1 MSKSRDAL
9 QPALLDRLQDDEP
22 TRATESANSRFIT
35 KEALRHMVL
44 RDLEQLLNATRIL
57 ESKHLEHHPEL
68 RGCLLAYGMPP
79 VAGKIASMID
89 VKDFERTVESLIR
102 SFEPRI
108 DGNSLRVQAE
118 TQQGLMHLHNV
129 IGLRISGLLWA
140 QPYPIELM
148 LRTEVDLET
157 GKVALMPLSGF

>member
-22 TRATESANSRFIT
+22 ALQTESANRRFIT
-35 KEALRHMVL
+35 KEALRELVL
-44 RDLEQLLNATRIL
+44 RDLEQLLNATRVLDSKCL
-57 ESKHLEHHPEL
+57 EGQPQLNESV
-68 RGCLLAYGMPP
+68 LAYGMPP
-79 VAGKIASMID
+79 VAGKTASMID
-89 VKDFERTVESLIR
+89 VKGFERTVANLIR
-102 SFEPRI
+102 RFEPRI
-108 DGNSLRVQAE
+108 DGSSLKVTAE

-157 GKVALMPLSGF
+157 GKVLLLPLSGF

>member
-22 TRATESANSRFIT
+22 ARQTESSGSRFIT
-35 KEALRHMVL
+35 KDALRSMVL
-44 RDLEQLLNATRIL
+44 RDLEQLLNATRVIDSEHLQDEPRLL
-57 ESKHLEHHPEL
+57 ESV
-68 RGCLLAYGMPP
+68 LAYGMPP

-89 VKDFERTVESLIR
+89 VKDFERTVADLIR
-102 SFEPRI
+102 RFEPRI
-108 DGNSLRVQAE
+108 DGNSLKVQAE

-140 QPYPIELM
+140 QPYPVELM

-157 GKVALMPLSGF
+157 GKVLLMPLSGF

>member
-22 TRATESANSRFIT
+22 ARLTESSGSRFIT
-35 KEALRHMVL
+35 KDALRSMVL
-44 RDLEQLLNATRIL
+44 RDLEQLLNATRVIDSEYLQDEPRLL
-57 ESKHLEHHPEL
+57 ESV
-68 RGCLLAYGMPP
+68 LAYGMPP

-89 VKDFERTVESLIR
+89 VKDLERTVADLIR
-102 SFEPRI
+102 RFEPRI
-108 DGNSLRVQAE
+108 DGNSLKVQAE

-140 QPYPIELM
+140 QPYPVELM

-157 GKVALMPLSGF
+157 GKVLLMPLSGF

>member
-22 TRATESANSRFIT
+22 ARQTETSSSRFIT
-35 KEALRHMVL
+35 KEALRQMVL
-44 RDLEQLLNATRIL
+44 RDLEQLLNATRVID
-57 ESKHLEHHPEL
+57 SKHLLHEPSL
-68 RGCLLAYGMPP
+68 LDSVLAYGMPP

-89 VKDFERTVESLIR
+89 VKDFERTVADLIR
-102 SFEPRI
+102 RFEPRI
-108 DGNSLRVQAE
+108 DGSSLKVQAE

-157 GKVALMPLSGF
+157 GKVLLMPLSGF

>member
-22 TRATESANSRFIT
+22 ARQTEPSTSRFIT
-35 KEALRHMVL
+35 KEALRQMVL
-44 RDLEQLLNATRIL
+44 RDLEQLLNATRVI
-57 ESKHLEHHPEL
+57 ESSHLQQYPRL
-68 RGCLLAYGMPP
+68 LNSVLAYGMPP

-89 VKDFERTVESLIR
+89 VKDFENTVADLIR
-102 SFEPRI
+102 RFEPRI
-108 DGNSLRVQAE
+108 DGNSIKVQAE

-157 GKVALMPLSGF
+157 GRVLLMPLSGF

>member
-1 MSKSRDAL
+1 MSNSRDAL

-22 TRATESANSRFIT
+22 ARQTETSSSRFIT
-35 KEALRHMVL
+35 KEALRQMVL
-44 RDLEQLLNATRIL
+44 RDLEQLLNATRVIDSQYL
-57 ESKHLEHHPEL
+57 QQEPGLLNSV
-68 RGCLLAYGMPP
+68 LAYGMPP

-89 VKDFERTVESLIR
+89 VKDFERTVADLIR
-102 SFEPRI
+102 RFEPRI
-108 DGNSLRVQAE
+108 DGNSLKVQAE

-157 GKVALMPLSGF
+157 GKVLLMPLSGF

>member
-22 TRATESANSRFIT
+22 TRQTETSSSRFIT
-35 KEALRHMVL
+35 KEALRNMVL
-44 RDLEQLLNATRIL
+44 RDLEQLLNATRVIDS
-57 ESKHLEHHPEL
+57 EHLKREPGL
-68 RGCLLAYGMPP
+68 LNSVLAYGMPP

-89 VKDFERTVESLIR
+89 VKDFERTVADLIR
-102 SFEPRI
+102 RFEPRI
-108 DGNSLRVQAE
+108 DGNSLKVQAE

-157 GKVALMPLSGF
+157 GKVLLMPLSGF

>member
-22 TRATESANSRFIT
+22 ARLTEPPHSRLIT
-35 KEALRHMVL
+35 KEALRQMVL
-44 RDLEQLLNATRIL
+44 RDLEQLLNATRVI
-57 ESKHLEHHPEL
+57 ESSHLQQYPRL
-68 RGCLLAYGMPP
+68 LNSVLAYGMPP

-89 VKDFERTVESLIR
+89 VKDFENTVADLIR
-102 SFEPRI
+102 RFEPRI
-108 DGNSLRVQAE
+108 DGNSIKVQAE

-157 GKVALMPLSGF
+157 GRVLLMPLSGF

>member
-22 TRATESANSRFIT
+22 ARLSEAAGSRFIT
-35 KEALRHMVL
+35 KDALRQMVL
-44 RDLEQLLNATRIL
+44 RDLEQLLNATRVI
-57 ESKHLEHHPEL
+57 EGEL
-68 RGCLLAYGMPP
+68 LKQQPSLLDSVLAYGMPP
-79 VAGKIASMID
+79 VAGKIASMVD
-89 VKDFERTVESLIR
+89 VKDFESTVADLIR
-102 SFEPRI
+102 RFEPRI
-108 DGNSLRVQAE
+108 DGSTLKVQAE

-129 IGLRISGLLWA
+129 IGLRISGMLWA

-157 GKVALMPLSGF
+157 GKVLLMPLSGY

>member
-1 MSKSRDAL
+1 M
-9 QPALLDRLQDDEP
+9 QPALLDRLQDDDP
-22 TRATESANSRFIT
+22 TSETESANSRFIT
-35 KEALRHMVL
+35 KEALRQLVL
-44 RDLEQLLNATRIL
+44 RDLEQLLNATRVL
-57 ESKHLEHHPEL
+57 DSESLAHHSRLNESV
-68 RGCLLAYGMPP
+68 LAYGMPP

-89 VKDFERTVESLIR
+89 VRDFEHTVANLIR
-102 SFEPRI
+102 RFEPRI
-108 DGNSLRVQAE
+108 DGHSLKVTAE

-157 GKVALMPLSGF
+157 GKVLLLPLSGF

>member
-1 MSKSRDAL
+1 MTKSRDAL

-22 TRATESANSRFIT
+22 ARLTESSSSRFIT
-35 KEALRHMVL
+35 KDALRSMVL
-44 RDLEQLLNATRIL
+44 RDLEQLLNATRVIDSEDLQHEPRLL
-57 ESKHLEHHPEL
+57 ESV
-68 RGCLLAYGMPP
+68 LAYGMPP

-89 VKDFERTVESLIR
+89 VKDFERTVADLIR
-102 SFEPRI
+102 RFEPRI
-108 DGNSLRVQAE
+108 DGNSLKVQAE

-140 QPYPIELM
+140 QPYPVELM

-157 GKVALMPLSGF
+157 GKVLLMPLSGF

>member
-22 TRATESANSRFIT
+22 AIQTESANRRFIT
-35 KEALRHMVL
+35 KEALRQLVL
-44 RDLEQLLNATRIL
+44 RDLEQLLNATRVLDSKCL
-57 ESKHLEHHPEL
+57 EGQPQLNESV
-68 RGCLLAYGMPP
+68 LAYGMPP

-89 VKDFERTVESLIR
+89 VKDFERTVTNLIR
-102 SFEPRI
+102 RFEPRI
-108 DGNSLRVQAE
+108 DGNSLKVTAE

-148 LRTEVDLET
+148 LRTEVDLEI
-157 GKVALMPLSGF
+157 GKVLLLPLSGF